1 MLCTQPVCARLKNNN
16 NNKTLTCSGIG
27 GGGGRSLSIFNCVIC
42 ILMLFKLLIWL
53 FSCAIT
59 SAFGS
64 CGPFGPSC
72 GDPARDVLW
81 LRARSLAATA
91 PPFNGCCGGGGDII
105 PSGTGGGGGRASRPV
120 DILRPRVGVFAFDAF
135 GVAPPL
141 PELGGA
147 GGGCDGL
154 GFVRDGVPGE

>member
-1 MLCTQPVCARLKNNN
+1 
-16 NNKTLTCSGIG
+16 
-27 GGGGRSLSIFNCVIC
+27 
-42 ILMLFKLLIWL
+42 MLFKLLIWL
-53 FSCAIT
+53 FSCSIT

-64 CGPFGPSC
+64 CCCPFGPSC

-81 LRARSLAATA
+81 LRSRSLAATA
-91 PPFNGCCGGGGDII
+91 PPFSGCCGGGGDDII
-105 PSGTGGGGGRASRPV
+105 PSGTGGGGGKASRPV
-120 DILRPRVGVFAFDAF
+120 DMLRPRVGVFAFDAF